1 MMSEKTPIGILVLAY
16 GTPEKPEDIE
26 PYYTHIRGGR
36 PPSPESLQNLQERY
50 RLVGGRTPLLDLSQG
65 LVDGLQARLDAES
78 PGRYRVYL
86 GMKHWHPYIG
96 EVVPQIVAEG
106 VREVIAVVL
115 APHYSRYSLEGYRK
129 HINQALEKVAQPFQ
143 LHFIE
148 SWHAHPLF
156 RRMIADR
163 ITAALEQF
171 PADVRDHVLVLFS
184 AHSLPEK
191 ITAAG
196 DPYPQQLHDSAD
208 GIAELL
214 GLRDHRFCF
223 QSAGMTGEPWLG
235 PDILDYLDTLHA
247 EGIQHVLSVPFG
259 FVSEHLEVLW
269 DIDTEAQQKAGEL
282 GMTLRRI
289 SMPNA
294 DAEFV
299 DVIKAV
305 VAEADQGRTTKD
317 EPPTTKDDRPSRE
330 VVDAQ

>member
-1 MMSEKTPIGILVLAY
+1 METTGIPTGILVLAY

-36 PPSPESLQNLQERY
+36 PPSPESLRNLQERY
-50 RLVGGRTPLLDLSQG
+50 RLVGGRTPLLDLSRG
-65 LVDGLQARLDAES
+65 LADGLQARLDAEA

-96 EVVPQIVAEG
+96 EVVPRIVADG

-129 HINQALEKVAQPFQ
+129 YINQALEQAAEPFQ

-148 SWHAHPLF
+148 SWHEHPLF
-156 RRMIADR
+156 RQMIAGR
-163 ITAALEQF
+163 ISAALEQF
-171 PADVRDHVLVLFS
+171 PQAARDQVLVLFS

-191 ITAAG
+191 IRAAG
-196 DPYPQQLHDSAD
+196 DPYPQQLKDSAD

-214 GLRDHRFCF
+214 GLKDWRFCY

-235 PDILDYLDTLHA
+235 PDILDYLSELHA
-247 EGIQHVLSVPFG
+247 EGIQNVLSVPFG

-269 DIDTEAQQKAGEL
+269 DIDTEAQDKAAEL

-289 SMPNA
+289 RMPNA

-299 DVIKAV
+299 EVIKSV
-305 VAEADQGRTTKD
+305 VAQADERRTTND
-317 EPPTTKDDRPSRE
+317 ERPPSE
-330 VVDAQ
+330 VVDAQV

>member
-1 MMSEKTPIGILVLAY
+1 MTEADAPTGILVLAY
-16 GTPEKPEDIE
+16 GTPDKPEDIE

-36 PPSPESLQNLQERY
+36 PPAPEALHNLQERY
-50 RLVGGRTPLLDLSQG
+50 RLVGGRTPLLDLSRG
-65 LVDGLQARLDAES
+65 VADGLQARLEAQS

-86 GMKHWHPYIG
+86 GMKHWRPYIA
-96 EVVPQIVAEG
+96 EVVPQIVADG
-106 VREVIAVVL
+106 VRKVIAVVL

-129 HINQALEKVAQPFQ
+129 YINQALEHVAEPFR

-156 RRMIADR
+156 RQLIAGR
-163 ITAALEQF
+163 ITEALAQF
-171 PADVRDHVLVLFS
+171 PDAVRDKVLVLFS

-191 ITAAG
+191 IRAAG
-196 DPYPQQLHDSAD
+196 DPYPEQLKQSAD

-214 GLRDHRFCF
+214 GLKDWRFCY

-235 PDILDYLDTLHA
+235 PDILDYLDELHA
-247 EGIQHVLSVPFG
+247 EGIQYVLSVPFG

-282 GMTLRRI
+282 GMTLKRI
-289 SMPNA
+289 RMPNA

-299 DVIKAV
+299 EVIEAV
-305 VAEADQGRTTKD
+305 VAEADER
-317 EPPTTKDDRPSRE
+317 
-330 VVDAQ
+330 

>member
-1 MMSEKTPIGILVLAY
+1 MAENQTLTGILVLAY
-16 GTPEKPEDIE
+16 GTPERPEDVE

-36 PPSPESLQNLQERY
+36 PPSPESLRNLQERY

-65 LVDGLQARLDAES
+65 VADGLQARLDAES
-78 PGRYRVYL
+78 PGHYRVYL

-96 EVVPQIVAEG
+96 DVVPRIVADG
-106 VREVIAVVL
+106 AREVIAVVL

-129 HINQALEKVAQPFQ
+129 YINQALEKVAEPFQ

-148 SWHAHPLF
+148 SWHEHPLF
-156 RRMIADR
+156 RQMIAGR
-163 ITAALEQF
+163 VREALAQF
-171 PADVRDHVLVLFS
+171 PEVARGKVLVLFS

-191 ITAAG
+191 IRATG
-196 DPYPQQLHDSAD
+196 DPYPQQLKESAD

-214 GLRDHRFCF
+214 GLKDWRFCY
-223 QSAGMTGEPWLG
+223 QSAGSTGEPWLG
-235 PDILDYLDTLHA
+235 PDILDYLDTLHT
-247 EGIQHVLSVPFG
+247 EGIQYVLSVPFG

-289 SMPNA
+289 RMPNA

-299 DVIKAV
+299 EVIKAV
-305 VAEADQGRTTKD
+305 VAEADQRRTTND
-317 EPPTTKDDRPSRE
+317 E
-330 VVDAQ
+330 

>member
-1 MMSEKTPIGILVLAY
+1 MSENTSIGILVLAY
-16 GTPEKPEDIE
+16 GTPEQPADIE
-26 PYYTHIRGGR
+26 PYYTHIRSGR
-36 PPSPESLQNLQERY
+36 PPAPEALANLQERY

-65 LVDGLQARLDAES
+65 VADGLRARLDAES

-96 EVVPQIVAEG
+96 EVVPQIVADG

-129 HINQALEKVAQPFQ
+129 YINQALEKVAEPFQ

-148 SWHAHPLF
+148 SWHDHPLF
-156 RRMIADR
+156 RQMIARR
-163 ITAALEQF
+163 ITAALTQF
-171 PADVRDHVLVLFS
+171 PAAVRDQVLVLFS

-191 ITAAG
+191 IIVAG
-196 DPYPQQLHDSAD
+196 DPYPQQLHESAD

-235 PDILDYLDTLHA
+235 PDILDYLGELHA
-247 EGIQHVLSVPFG
+247 EGIQNVLSVPFG

-282 GMTLRRI
+282 GMTLHRI
-289 SMPNA
+289 NMPNA

-299 DVIKAV
+299 EVIRAV
-305 VAEADQGRTTKD
+305 VMENVPKSVPVAL
-317 EPPTTKDDRPSRE
+317 P
-330 VVDAQ
+330 